1 MKLLII
7 DDDPSI
13 REILRDG
20 LSSEGFTL
28 TLTEN
33 ATEGIATAL
42 EGEFGCILLDN
53 ILPDMSGITACRRM
67 RKAGVETPIIG
78 LSVRIETEQKVTFL
92 NAGADDYVEKPFTF
106 SELIAR
112 INAVTRRRAH
122 EPKIIHEVG
131 PLTVDTKNGVV
142 TLRNKPVTLSN
153 KEYALL
159 ECLLQHQG
167 AIVTRAML
175 LEHVWDMKTDPFS
188 NTIESHVASI
198 RRKLGSTGKRLIKT
212 ISGRGYMIE

>member
-20 LSSEGFTL
+20 LTSEGFSV

-33 ATEGIATAL
+33 ATEGIETAV
-42 EGEFGCILLDN
+42 EGSFGCILLDN

-122 EPKIIHEVG
+122 EPKVVYELG
-131 PLTVDTKNGVV
+131 PLHVDTQKATVIFKDK
-142 TLRNKPVTLSN
+142 LLTLSN

-159 ECLLQHQG
+159 EYLLQHQG
-167 AIVTRAML
+167 IIVTRAML

-188 NTIESHVASI
+188 NTIESHIASI
-198 RRKLGSTGKRLIKT
+198 RRKLGPFGKQTIKT